1 MTTPVPTLPDLF
13 PTSSS
18 LLPVTGLAA
27 MIVIVTIVALIR
39 ADKKD
44 VPQIFAS
51 FAAAFGFRKNQSR
64 AGLPDTPRGID
75 EAQSTRP
82 LEGEEKA

>member
-1 MTTPVPTLPDLF
+1 MSTPVPTLPDLF
-13 PTSSS
+13 TVSS
-18 LLPVTGLAA
+18 LLPVTVLTA
-27 MIVIVTIVALIR
+27 MIVVVTIVALCR

-51 FAAAFGFRKNQSR
+51 FAAAYGFRKSQSR
-64 AGLPDTPRGID
+64 DDLSGTSRGID